1 MWDRYQ
7 KRLQEI
13 KALRDGES
21 IHPMDPPAKTDEI
34 ADSHP
39 QVFESLDASINEL
52 YLWHGTN
59 VRAALSI
66 AQDDFRIDLAG
77 SGAGTMYG
85 CGAYCAESSTKADE
99 YAKDEPNG
107 YYKGVYALLLC
118 RAVMGKMYYTTQR
131 DTSAGDKVASGNYDS
146 TLGDRTKH
154 TGTFREFVLYNA
166 DQLYPEYIVLYS
178 RMSVHDDPALF
189 DLAVQANPFHME
201 LPVYWTNCH
210 VNPSTTPSQTHYI
223 VDRHT
228 RAKLQE
234 LARKCCG
241 KKVVVKSA
249 KRIESSSIWSKYVNF
264 KRQLYAQLGE
274 EQDESA
280 KQLVKMLGGSDQV
293 LAHGNQGY
301 PLPRDIDGTP
311 VQTRTVLENESVAE
325 ALSTEYLDD
334 NLNEHFL
341 WHGTRKAI
349 AETIVTQA
357 FHIPDVTEA
366 TNGTRFG
373 VGAYF
378 AEDRSLLCTSRR

>member
-1 MWDRYQ
+1 
-7 KRLQEI
+7 
-13 KALRDGES
+13 
-21 IHPMDPPAKTDEI
+21 
-34 ADSHP
+34 
-39 QVFESLDASINEL
+39 
-52 YLWHGTN
+52 
-59 VRAALSI
+59 
-66 AQDDFRIDLAG
+66 
-77 SGAGTMYG
+77 MYG

-99 YAKDEPNG
+99 YAKDEPDG

-166 DQLYPEYIVLYS
+166 DQVYPEYIVLYS
-178 RMSVHDDPALF
+178 RMNVQDDPTLF

-210 VNPSTTPSQTHYI
+210 VNPSTTPFQSHYI
-223 VDRHT
+223 VDRRA

-274 EQDESA
+274 GSERDESE

-293 LAHGNQGY
+293 IAPGKQGF

-311 VQTRTVLENESVAE
+311 VLTRKLLENESITE

-349 AETIVTQA
+349 AETIVMQN
-357 FHIPDVTEA
+357 FHIPDVKEA

-378 AEDRSLLCTSRR
+378 AEDLDKSLSYATAEADGTQCVLLCRVLGGSMYHTTEDWQEDASAEASNLGHHSVLANPDGNGPREFIMMSEEQVYPEYILEVKV